1 MFNYKNK
8 EIIKNIFLI
17 LVGSFISSLAI
28 NLFLSKAKLLS
39 GGVSGISLIIQYLF
53 NFPAGYTLLILNI
66 PLLILSYKCLNNRF
80 TILTFIGTI
89 SFSLFL
95 ILTSPLK
102 GIIDTNDTL
111 LLCLYGGVLNGI
123 GMGILFANH
132 GSVGGL
138 NIISALI
145 KVKHDNFNLGKIS
158 FSINII
164 IVCISTLF
172 LGTTSSLYTIA
183 AMYIAA
189 EVTDRIINGISK
201 QKLILIIT
209 KKEKEICD
217 GILYKMHRGVTYLYG
232 QGAYTGKHEKILI
245 CTIALHQI
253 PELKLIVEE
262 IDNDAFMITVDATEV
277 RGKGFINDLI

>member
-1 MFNYKNK
+1 
-8 EIIKNIFLI
+8 
-17 LVGSFISSLAI
+17 
-28 NLFLSKAKLLS
+28 
-39 GGVSGISLIIQYLF
+39 
-53 NFPAGYTLLILNI
+53 
-66 PLLILSYKCLNNRF
+66 
-80 TILTFIGTI
+80 
-89 SFSLFL
+89 
-95 ILTSPLK
+95 
-102 GIIDTNDTL
+102 
-111 LLCLYGGVLNGI
+111 
-123 GMGILFANH
+123 
-132 GSVGGL
+132 
-138 NIISALI
+138 
-145 KVKHDNFNLGKIS
+145 
-158 FSINII
+158 
-164 IVCISTLF
+164 LF